1 MPTKLATMIFPTLA
15 LTLAV
20 AMPARA
26 GLINGSFEQYSGGY
40 NATAT
45 KLGTA
50 SQLSNSG
57 TGNYTALTG
66 WTIGAGTYGFL
77 MAPGAADTTGAYS
90 PQFSNTLTLWGS
102 NNGGLVS
109 LPASS
114 PDGGNYVLLDAADG
128 YRGAGISQT
137 LTGLT
142 KGQQYSVTFN
152 WASGQQHGYDGITT
166 ESLQVNFGSQTQT
179 TNVVTNA
186 SHGFTPWQQQTFT
199 FTADG
204 TSDVLNFLAVGTPS
218 GLPPMVLLDGVSFAA
233 VPEPGSLALVAVGL
247 AVTATIRRCRRPQLP
262 EA

>member
-1 MPTKLATMIFPTLA
+1 MPTKLATLMLSMMA
-15 LTLAV
+15 LTLGA
-20 AMPARA
+20 ALPARA
-26 GLINGSFEQYSGGY
+26 GLINGSFEQYTGGY

-45 KLGTA
+45 KLGTT

-66 WTIGAGTYGFL
+66 WTIGSGTYGFL
-77 MAPGAADTTGAYS
+77 MSPGAADTTGAYS
-90 PQFSNTLTLWGS
+90 PQFGNTLTLWGT

-142 KGQQYSVTFN
+142 KGQQYAVTFD
-152 WASGQQHGYDGITT
+152 WASGQQHGYDGMTT
-166 ESLQVNFGSQTQT
+166 ESLQVSLGSQTQT
-179 TNVVTNA
+179 SSVVTNV
-186 SHGFTPWQQQTFT
+186 SHGFTPWQQQTFI

-218 GLPPMVLLDGVSFAA
+218 GLPPMVLLDGVSFGA

-247 AVTATIRRCRRPQLP
+247 VVTATVRRRRRRP
-262 EA
+262 EAAA